1 MHSVANKLAQYGR
14 GGDDTLVHMNKA
26 EVAGLNA
33 LNHAVNNRPL
43 SKNPVTGM
51 TEAMDLTD
59 ILAGLGIGVAAAL
72 TGGAAAAAAPML
84 LGATAGA
91 AGGAGA
97 LGLGA
102 LAGAATGAGLN
113 AGKAAIKGDQDIGMA
128 AAFGAGSGA
137 LGGLGGAAGVG
148 GEAAAGN
155 VAEKGLES
163 TITNVATPTLNSAAE
178 GFSEVGKS
186 ALEEGAKSATE
197 NSLQS
202 GIAGL
207 NNQVGSTLTSQA
219 QNAITPSSF
228 AEHLAP
234 TDALN
239 SSSAGLTAQGGSMI
253 PGAAPGA
260 STATAASLN
269 PFEQSFAG
277 LKDTITNPMQH
288 QGMLAAQVGAAGLED
303 QYKQQGLNEQA
314 SAKQANEIVG
324 QYRKAGIMPSELPK
338 GLTDIANRRKSFAA
352 GGTIRDVQGLGA
364 IPTGYIN
371 QQPMQNFYPQSM
383 IPQAQPLQSTQPI
396 RHEVIGYAKGGE
408 MKAQKQNENLGKL
421 AEFLGRMRGAG
432 NEYSV
437 PSWVPLAGG
446 AGAGDMML
454 GKTPEEIENWSYGNA
469 PMQVPEMSNIPQ
481 FKRGRA
487 QSFTDAITSL
497 APGVKATE
505 GLPVGMS
512 VRAPEKTVNAYKLFR
527 TKADDQDTLYP
538 LFVNADKPVPMNE
551 WTPAEAGAPATQNAD
566 KVKSLLGPLAYRPG
580 WHAGD
585 VPVATHIG
593 KGGKPPVY
601 RPSEH
606 QWAEVEFPNDVDWQ
620 SLANE
625 RGVNKKGILVP
636 KAAHITD
643 QIPEGGFY
651 RYKTSPN
658 MTGNWLIG
666 GEMKVNRPISDEEVK
681 AANLASG
688 LGVEDLPRFNEYL
701 NRNMNNPAELSRVIN
716 STAGKDE
723 YFQMLKKA
731 KDSELDDMMRMYGQH
746 TNDKA
751 LGAMDKRF
759 NKHLKTG
766 MAEGGIVGYAEG
778 GQVGYGYAEGGDVGG
793 GDEGLLHGPGTG
805 QSDGIAGL
813 IEGAQSQEPVRLA
826 DSEFVIPADVVS
838 ALGSGSTK
846 AGAQALYDML
856 DRVRQQAYGHIQQT
870 NPVDPAKVLPA

>member
-59 ILAGLGIGVAAAL
+59 ILAGLGIGIAAAL
-72 TGGAAAAAAPML
+72 TGGAAAAAAPAL

-148 GEAAAGN
+148 DAAVGN
-155 VAEKGLES
+155 VAEKSLEG

-277 LKDTITNPMQH
+277 LKDTIMHPMQH
-288 QGMLAAQVGAAGLED
+288 QGMLTAQVGAAGLED

-314 SAKQANEIVG
+314 SAKQANEI
-324 QYRKAGIMPSELPK
+324 
-338 GLTDIANRRKSFAA
+338 
-352 GGTIRDVQGLGA
+352 
-364 IPTGYIN
+364 
-371 QQPMQNFYPQSM
+371 
-383 IPQAQPLQSTQPI
+383 
-396 RHEVIGYAKGGE
+396 
-408 MKAQKQNENLGKL
+408 
-421 AEFLGRMRGAG
+421 
-432 NEYSV
+432 
-437 PSWVPLAGG
+437 
-446 AGAGDMML
+446 
-454 GKTPEEIENWSYGNA
+454 
-469 PMQVPEMSNIPQ
+469 
-481 FKRGRA
+481 
-487 QSFTDAITSL
+487 
-497 APGVKATE
+497 
-505 GLPVGMS
+505 
-512 VRAPEKTVNAYKLFR
+512 
-527 TKADDQDTLYP
+527 
-538 LFVNADKPVPMNE
+538 
-551 WTPAEAGAPATQNAD
+551 
-566 KVKSLLGPLAYRPG
+566 
-580 WHAGD
+580 
-585 VPVATHIG
+585 
-593 KGGKPPVY
+593 
-601 RPSEH
+601 
-606 QWAEVEFPNDVDWQ
+606 
-620 SLANE
+620 
-625 RGVNKKGILVP
+625 
-636 KAAHITD
+636 
-643 QIPEGGFY
+643 
-651 RYKTSPN
+651 
-658 MTGNWLIG
+658 
-666 GEMKVNRPISDEEVK
+666 
-681 AANLASG
+681 
-688 LGVEDLPRFNEYL
+688 
-701 NRNMNNPAELSRVIN
+701 
-716 STAGKDE
+716 
-723 YFQMLKKA
+723 
-731 KDSELDDMMRMYGQH
+731 
-746 TNDKA
+746 
-751 LGAMDKRF
+751 
-759 NKHLKTG
+759 
-766 MAEGGIVGYAEG
+766 
-778 GQVGYGYAEGGDVGG
+778 
-793 GDEGLLHGPGTG
+793 
-805 QSDGIAGL
+805 
-813 IEGAQSQEPVRLA
+813 
-826 DSEFVIPADVVS
+826 
-838 ALGSGSTK
+838 
-846 AGAQALYDML
+846 
-856 DRVRQQAYGHIQQT
+856 
-870 NPVDPAKVLPA
+870 

>member
-59 ILAGLGIGVAAAL
+59 ILAGLGIGIAAAL

-197 NSLQS
+197 NSLQG

-239 SSSAGLTAQGGSMI
+239 SSSVGLTAQGGSMI

-364 IPTGYIN
+364 TPTGYIN

-408 MKAQKQNENLGKL
+408 IDKAKDDYKQLLEGYPNASKFFEALRQS
-421 AEFLGRMRGAG
+421 ADRA
-432 NEYSV
+432 V
-437 PSWVPLAGG
+437 PTQEQMADPNYLLSNVAGG
-446 AGAGDMML
+446 ASAL
-454 GKTPEEIENWSYGNA
+454 STR
-469 PMQVPEMSNIPQ
+469 IPQ
-481 FKRGRA
+481 N
-487 QSFTDAITSL
+487 
-497 APGVKATE
+497 
-505 GLPVGMS
+505 
-512 VRAPEKTVNAYKLFR
+512 TVNAYKLFR
-527 TKADDQDTLYP
+527 YKEQNPEVDYP
-538 LFVNADKPVPMNE
+538 LFVNANKPIPRDE
-551 WTPAEAGAPATQNAD
+551 WVPAEAGAFSTKPGFEE
-566 KVKSLLGPLAYRPG
+566 KVKSGIGPLAYRPG

-585 VPVATHIG
+585 LPIATHIG

-601 RPSEH
+601 RPYDHRWS
-606 QWAEVEFPNDVDWQ
+606 EVEFPDDVDWQ
-620 SLANE
+620 SIANE
-625 RGVNKKGILVP
+625 RGVNKKGKLI
-636 KAAHITD
+636 AQEAHITD
-643 QIPEGGFY
+643 QIPFGGNY

-658 MTGNWLIG
+658 MTGEWLISG
-666 GEMKVNRPISDEEVK
+666 DMKLGNHLTDDEVK
-681 AANLASG
+681 AINQASG

-701 NRNMNNPAELSRVIN
+701 NRNMGNPAELSRVID
-716 STAGKDE
+716 SDAGKAE

-731 KDSELDDMMRMYGQH
+731 KDNELDDLMRMYGQH
-746 TNDKA
+746 TNEKA
-751 LGAMDKRF
+751 LSAMDKRF

-766 MAEGGIVGYAEG
+766 KAEGGIVGYAEG

-856 DRVRQQAYGHIQQT
+856 DRVRQQAYGHIQQA
-870 NPVDPAKVLPA
+870 NPVDPSKVLPA

>member
-14 GGDDTLVHMNKA
+14 GGDDTLVHMNHA

-33 LNHAVNNRPL
+33 LNHLVNNRPL

-72 TGGAAAAAAPML
+72 TGGAAAAAAPAL
-84 LGATAGA
+84 LGVTAG
-91 AGGAGA
+91 GGAAMGI
-97 LGLGA
+97 GA

-113 AGKAAIKGDQDIGMA
+113 AGKAAIKGDQDIGQA
-128 AAFGAGSGA
+128 ALFGAGSGA

-155 VAEKGLES
+155 VAEKSLES
-163 TITNVATPTLNSAAE
+163 TITNAATPTLNSATE
-178 GFSEVGKS
+178 GFSALGKS
-186 ALEEGAKSATE
+186 AIEEGTKSAAE
-197 NSLQS
+197 NSLQG

-207 NNQVGSTLTSQA
+207 NNQLGSTLTSQA
-219 QNAITPSSF
+219 QNAITPTSF
-228 AEHLAP
+228 TGTLPSPP
-234 TDALN
+234 TDLLN
-239 SSSAGLTAQGGSMI
+239 STGAGLTAQSGSMI

-269 PFEQSFAG
+269 PWEQSFAG
-277 LKDTITNPMQH
+277 LKNTIMNPGEH
-288 QGMLAAQVGAAGLED
+288 QTLLTAQLGAAGLED
-303 QYKQQGLNEQA
+303 TYKQQALNEQA
-314 SAKQANEIVG
+314 GAKQADEIVQ
-324 QYRKAGIMPSELPK
+324 QYKAAGIMPSELPK
-338 GLTDIANRRKSFAA
+338 GLTSIANKRKSFAA
-352 GGTIRDVQGLGA
+352 GGTIRDVQGLGT
-364 IPTGYIN
+364 IPPGYIN
-371 QQPMQNFYPQSM
+371 QQPMANFYPQSM

-396 RHEVIGYAKGGE
+396 RHEVIGYADGGSIKDKL
-408 MKAQKQNENLGKL
+408 KARSNFGPNDSVIASAIHHPIQAAQRVGDWLKEKERILS
-421 AEFLGRMRGAG
+421 GRPYEDNFTPEQQAQAG
-432 NEYSV
+432 LD
-437 PSWVPLAGG
+437 LAGLAQTG
-446 AGAGDMML
+446 ALPFAPTSAGGTL
-454 GKTPEEIENWSYGNA
+454 GTSA
-469 PMQVPEMSNIPQ
+469 IPQ
-481 FKRGRA
+481 N
-487 QSFTDAITSL
+487 
-497 APGVKATE
+497 
-505 GLPVGMS
+505 
-512 VRAPEKTVNAYKLFR
+512 TVNAYKLFR
-527 TKADDQDTLYP
+527 TKANDPDTLYP

-551 WTPAEAGAPATQNAD
+551 WTPAEAGAPASQNAD

-606 QWAEVEFPNDVDWQ
+606 TWAEVEFPNDVDWQ
-620 SLANE
+620 SVANE
-625 RGVNKKGILVP
+625 RGVNKRGVLVP

-666 GEMKVNRPISDEEVK
+666 GEMKVNRPITDEEVK
-681 AANLASG
+681 AANAASG
-688 LGVEDLPRFNEYL
+688 LGVEDLPRFHEYL
-701 NRNMNNPAELSRVIN
+701 NRNMDNPAELSRVIN
-716 STAGKDE
+716 SGAGRDE

-731 KDSELDDMMRMYGQH
+731 KDSELDDLMRMYGQN
-746 TNDKA
+746 TNEAA
-751 LGAMDKRF
+751 LKAMDTKY
-759 NKHLKTG
+759 NKYLKTG
-766 MAEGGIVGYAEG
+766 MAEGGI
-778 GQVGYGYAEGGDVGG
+778 VGYGYAEGGDVGG

-826 DSEFVIPADVVS
+826 DSEFVVPADVVA

-846 AGAQALYDML
+846 AGARALYEML
-856 DRVRQQAYGHIQQT
+856 DRVRQQAYGHIQQA

>member
-59 ILAGLGIGVAAAL
+59 ILAGLGIGIAAAL

-137 LGGLGGAAGVG
+137 LGGLGGAAG
-148 GEAAAGN
+148 AGN
-155 VAEKGLES
+155 AAVAEGTS
-163 TITNVATPTLNSAAE
+163 NVA
-178 GFSEVGKS
+178 
-186 ALEEGAKSATE
+186 
-197 NSLQS
+197 
-202 GIAGL
+202 
-207 NNQVGSTLTSQA
+207 A
-219 QNAITPSSF
+219 QNISNVAKDAITPGLTDSATQGLGSLSPTATQTNLLGDASKFITPDF
-228 AEHLAP
+228 ATSTVPPVNDAGFAGLPADLAKSDQILANAGKLTGAAPVNFTNAP
-234 TDALN
+234 TDLAKASEIPTVEKVYNPDQKPGELDKLVSYN
-239 SSSAGLTAQGGSMI
+239 TLDTNHTGLPYT
-253 PGAAPGA
+253 
-260 STATAASLN
+260 N
-269 PFEQSFAG
+269 PNLANPNPSFGDAMSQSFAG

-288 QGMLAAQVGAAGLED
+288 QGLLTAQLGMAGLED
-303 QYKQQGLNEQA
+303 SYKQQGLTEQA
-314 SAKQANEIVG
+314 GAKQAADIVG

-396 RHEVIGYAKGGE
+396 RHEVIGYA
-408 MKAQKQNENLGKL
+408 
-421 AEFLGRMRGAG
+421 
-432 NEYSV
+432 
-437 PSWVPLAGG
+437 
-446 AGAGDMML
+446 D
-454 GKTPEEIENWSYGNA
+454 
-469 PMQVPEMSNIPQ
+469 
-481 FKRGRA
+481 
-487 QSFTDAITSL
+487 
-497 APGVKATE
+497 
-505 GLPVGMS
+505 
-512 VRAPEKTVNAYKLFR
+512 
-527 TKADDQDTLYP
+527 
-538 LFVNADKPVPMNE
+538 
-551 WTPAEAGAPATQNAD
+551 
-566 KVKSLLGPLAYRPG
+566 
-580 WHAGD
+580 
-585 VPVATHIG
+585 
-593 KGGKPPVY
+593 
-601 RPSEH
+601 
-606 QWAEVEFPNDVDWQ
+606 
-620 SLANE
+620 
-625 RGVNKKGILVP
+625 
-636 KAAHITD
+636 
-643 QIPEGGFY
+643 
-651 RYKTSPN
+651 
-658 MTGNWLIG
+658 
-666 GEMKVNRPISDEEVK
+666 
-681 AANLASG
+681 
-688 LGVEDLPRFNEYL
+688 
-701 NRNMNNPAELSRVIN
+701 
-716 STAGKDE
+716 
-723 YFQMLKKA
+723 
-731 KDSELDDMMRMYGQH
+731 
-746 TNDKA
+746 
-751 LGAMDKRF
+751 
-759 NKHLKTG
+759 
-766 MAEGGIVGYAEG
+766 G

-856 DRVRQQAYGHIQQT
+856 DRVRQQAYGHIQQA
-870 NPVDPAKVLPA
+870 NPVDPSKVLPA

>member
-1 MHSVANKLAQYGR
+1 
-14 GGDDTLVHMNKA
+14 
-26 EVAGLNA
+26 
-33 LNHAVNNRPL
+33 
-43 SKNPVTGM
+43 
-51 TEAMDLTD
+51 MDLTD
-59 ILAGLGIGVAAAL
+59 ILAGLGIGIAAAL

-137 LGGLGGAAGVG
+137 LGGLGGAAGAG
-148 GEAAAGN
+148 NAAVAEGTGN
-155 VAEKGLES
+155 VAAQNISNVAKD
-163 TITNVATPTLNSAAE
+163 TITPGLTDSATQGLGSLSPTATGTNILGDTSKFITPDFATGTVPTDGA
-178 GFSEVGKS
+178 GFAGLP
-186 ALEEGAKSATE
+186 ADLAKSDQILA
-197 NSLQS
+197 N
-202 GIAGL
+202 AGK
-207 NNQVGSTLTSQA
+207 
-219 QNAITPSSF
+219 ITGAAPVNF
-228 AEHLAP
+228 ANAP
-234 TDALN
+234 TDLAKASEIPTTAKLYPTDESVTYN
-239 SSSAGLTAQGGSMI
+239 TLGTNHTGLPYT
-253 PGAAPGA
+253 
-260 STATAASLN
+260 N
-269 PFEQSFAG
+269 PNLANPDVSFGDAMRQSYTG

-396 RHEVIGYAKGGE
+396 RHEVIGYADGGE

-421 AEFLGRMRGAG
+421 AEFLSRMRGAG

-446 AGAGDMML
+446 TGAGDMML

-512 VRAPEKTVNAYKLFR
+512 VRAPEKVVDLYKLF
-527 TKADDQDTLYP
+527 KFKDKNPEDDYA
-538 LFVNADKPVPMNE
+538 LFVNANKPIPRDE
-551 WTPAEAGAPATQNAD
+551 WFPAEAGAFSTKPGTEG
-566 KVKSLLGPLAYRPG
+566 KVKSLIGPLAYRPG
-580 WHAGD
+580 HHGGD
-585 VPVATHIG
+585 LPIATHIG
-593 KGGKPPVY
+593 KGGNNPPQY
-601 RPSEH
+601 RPYNHRWSTV
-606 QWAEVEFPNDVDWQ
+606 QFPDDVDWQ
-620 SLANE
+620 KVANE
-625 RGVNKKGILVP
+625 RGINKKGVLIP
-636 KAAHITD
+636 SEAHITD
-643 QIPEGGFY
+643 QIPFGGHY

-658 MTGNWLIG
+658 MTGEWLIG
-666 GEMKVNRPISDEEVK
+666 GSMKLGKHLSDDEVK
-681 AANLASG
+681 AINTASG
-688 LGVEDLPRFNEYL
+688 LGVQDLPRFNEFVAQNRDNPQLLKKVL
-701 NRNMNNPAELSRVIN
+701 NY
-716 STAGKDE
+716 KDSDEE
-723 YFQMLKKA
+723 YFRMLKKA
-731 KDSELDDMMRMYGQH
+731 KDSELDDYMRLYEQNNGPERMQ
-746 TNDKA
+746 A
-751 LGAMDKRF
+751 LDTKF
-759 NKHLKTG
+759 NKFLKTG
-766 MAEGGIVGYAEG
+766 KAEGGIVGYAEG
-778 GQVGYGYAEGGDVGG
+778 GQVGYGFAEGGDVGG

-856 DRVRQQAYGHIQQT
+856 DRIRQQAYGHIQQT
-870 NPVDPAKVLPA
+870 NPVDPSKVLPA

>member
-33 LNHAVNNRPL
+33 LNHALNNRPL

-137 LGGLGGAAGVG
+137 LGGLGGAAG
-148 GEAAAGN
+148 AGN
-155 VAEKGLES
+155 AAVAEGTS
-163 TITNVATPTLNSAAE
+163 NVA
-178 GFSEVGKS
+178 
-186 ALEEGAKSATE
+186 
-197 NSLQS
+197 
-202 GIAGL
+202 
-207 NNQVGSTLTSQA
+207 A
-219 QNAITPSSF
+219 QNISTVAKDAITPGLTDS
-228 AEHLAP
+228 ATQGLGNLAP
-234 TDALN
+234 TATQTNLLGDASKLITPDFATSTVPPVN
-239 SSSAGLTAQGGSMI
+239 DAGFAGLPADLAKSDQILANTGKLT
-253 PGAAPGA
+253 GAAPVNFANAPTDLAKA
-260 STATAASLN
+260 SEIPTVEKDPLTGESISYNTLDTNHTGLPYTN
-269 PFEQSFAG
+269 PNLANPDVSFGDAMRQSYTG

-396 RHEVIGYAKGGE
+396 RHEVIGYA
-408 MKAQKQNENLGKL
+408 
-421 AEFLGRMRGAG
+421 
-432 NEYSV
+432 
-437 PSWVPLAGG
+437 
-446 AGAGDMML
+446 D
-454 GKTPEEIENWSYGNA
+454 
-469 PMQVPEMSNIPQ
+469 
-481 FKRGRA
+481 
-487 QSFTDAITSL
+487 
-497 APGVKATE
+497 
-505 GLPVGMS
+505 
-512 VRAPEKTVNAYKLFR
+512 
-527 TKADDQDTLYP
+527 
-538 LFVNADKPVPMNE
+538 
-551 WTPAEAGAPATQNAD
+551 
-566 KVKSLLGPLAYRPG
+566 
-580 WHAGD
+580 
-585 VPVATHIG
+585 
-593 KGGKPPVY
+593 
-601 RPSEH
+601 
-606 QWAEVEFPNDVDWQ
+606 
-620 SLANE
+620 
-625 RGVNKKGILVP
+625 
-636 KAAHITD
+636 
-643 QIPEGGFY
+643 
-651 RYKTSPN
+651 
-658 MTGNWLIG
+658 
-666 GEMKVNRPISDEEVK
+666 
-681 AANLASG
+681 
-688 LGVEDLPRFNEYL
+688 
-701 NRNMNNPAELSRVIN
+701 
-716 STAGKDE
+716 
-723 YFQMLKKA
+723 
-731 KDSELDDMMRMYGQH
+731 
-746 TNDKA
+746 
-751 LGAMDKRF
+751 
-759 NKHLKTG
+759 
-766 MAEGGIVGYAEG
+766 G

-793 GDEGLLHGPGTG
+793 GDEGLLHGMGDG

-856 DRVRQQAYGHIQQT
+856 DRVRQQAYGHIQQA
-870 NPVDPAKVLPA
+870 NPVDPSKVLPA

>member
-1 MHSVANKLAQYGR
+1 
-14 GGDDTLVHMNKA
+14 
-26 EVAGLNA
+26 
-33 LNHAVNNRPL
+33 
-43 SKNPVTGM
+43 
-51 TEAMDLTD
+51 
-59 ILAGLGIGVAAAL
+59 
-72 TGGAAAAAAPML
+72 

-197 NSLQS
+197 NSLQG

-239 SSSAGLTAQGGSMI
+239 SSSVGLTAQGGSMI

-396 RHEVIGYAKGGE
+396 RHEVIGYA
-408 MKAQKQNENLGKL
+408 
-421 AEFLGRMRGAG
+421 
-432 NEYSV
+432 
-437 PSWVPLAGG
+437 
-446 AGAGDMML
+446 D
-454 GKTPEEIENWSYGNA
+454 
-469 PMQVPEMSNIPQ
+469 
-481 FKRGRA
+481 
-487 QSFTDAITSL
+487 
-497 APGVKATE
+497 
-505 GLPVGMS
+505 
-512 VRAPEKTVNAYKLFR
+512 
-527 TKADDQDTLYP
+527 
-538 LFVNADKPVPMNE
+538 
-551 WTPAEAGAPATQNAD
+551 
-566 KVKSLLGPLAYRPG
+566 
-580 WHAGD
+580 
-585 VPVATHIG
+585 
-593 KGGKPPVY
+593 
-601 RPSEH
+601 
-606 QWAEVEFPNDVDWQ
+606 
-620 SLANE
+620 
-625 RGVNKKGILVP
+625 
-636 KAAHITD
+636 
-643 QIPEGGFY
+643 
-651 RYKTSPN
+651 
-658 MTGNWLIG
+658 
-666 GEMKVNRPISDEEVK
+666 
-681 AANLASG
+681 
-688 LGVEDLPRFNEYL
+688 
-701 NRNMNNPAELSRVIN
+701 
-716 STAGKDE
+716 
-723 YFQMLKKA
+723 
-731 KDSELDDMMRMYGQH
+731 
-746 TNDKA
+746 
-751 LGAMDKRF
+751 
-759 NKHLKTG
+759 
-766 MAEGGIVGYAEG
+766 G

-856 DRVRQQAYGHIQQT
+856 DRIRQQAYGHIQQT
-870 NPVDPAKVLPA
+870 NPVDPSKVLPA